1 MGGKLPNNYE
11 VKIRGITYMDG
22 AIELHRLA
30 VEDPAQLERRK
41 EEITVAIVNATCSMS
56 SVDDG
61 MFREVSQAPLPNS
74 SPGHG
79 LVARLLRRRLGLGA
93 PAAEQG
99 RRSKQGCKTFQWRF
113 VHPPVLCR
121 FLWLH

>member
-11 VKIRGITYMDG
+11 VKIGGGTCKLSDG
-22 AIELHRLA
+22 ALELHRLA
-30 VEDPAQLERRK
+30 VEDSAQLERRK
-41 EEITVAIVNATCSMS
+41 EEITVAIVNATCSFK
-56 SVDDG
+56 DG
-61 MFREVSQAPLPNS
+61 LLKEVSQAPLPNS

-79 LVARLLRRRLGLGA
+79 PGARLQPRRLGLGA